1 MFQRVLA
8 IISYLVRF
16 YSDRLTENE
25 FEESVVDNL
34 LNEGFKLEEINTAFE
49 LILREPER
57 IENTDQKPDLT
68 RPCWIFSNIFE
79 NKITPDLRAELLRL
93 YYASY
98 LSVEEMADLV
108 HACLYLKKEEVDLS
122 DLPFLVSGV
131 IKDPLRKWILLL
143 PVHGEKGESLLFKH

>member
-1 MFQRVLA
+1 MWGIYMFQRVLA

-98 LSVEEMADLV
+98 LS
-108 HACLYLKKEEVDLS
+108 KKRGS
-122 DLPFLVSGV
+122 
-131 IKDPLRKWILLL
+131 
-143 PVHGEKGESLLFKH
+143 

>member
-16 YSDRLTENE
+16 YSDRPTENE
-25 FEESVVDNL
+25 LEESVVDNL

-57 IENTDQKPDLT
+57 IEKTSQKPDLT
-68 RPCWIFSNIFE
+68 RPCWIFSDIFE
-79 NKITPDLRAELLRL
+79 NKLTPRLRAELLRL
-93 YYASY
+93 YYGSY
-98 LSVEEMADLV
+98 LSVEEMADLI

-122 DLPFLVSGV
+122 DLPLLVAGV
-131 IKDPLRKWILLL
+131 IKDPLRKWMLL
-143 PVHGEKGESLLFKH
+143 PPAYGEEGERLLS